1 MPPDSG
7 GIGNVGTSC
16 PGSRPRPDPRGEVE
30 TELNDQPVLT
40 TAPPANVDYSASQG
54 THYLLDLFGCSSPI
68 LDDEI
73 GLVAAA
79 VEAAERAGATVL
91 ATHHHRFEPHG
102 VSAICVLAES
112 HLSIHTWPEI
122 GTATIDVYT
131 CGRTADPRRACDLLE
146 QRLGATYVERA
157 RIDRGRP
164 SATRS

>member
-1 MPPDSG
+1 
-7 GIGNVGTSC
+7 
-16 PGSRPRPDPRGEVE
+16 VE
-30 TELNDQPVLT
+30 AELNNQPVLNSV
-40 TAPPANVDYSASQG
+40 PPANVDYSASHG

-68 LDDEI
+68 LDDEL
-73 GLVAAA
+73 GLVALAA
-79 VEAAERAGATVL
+79 EAAAKAGATVL

-131 CGRTADPRRACDLLE
+131 CGDSADPNVACDLIEVQLAP
-146 QRLGATYVERA
+146 QYAERT

-164 SATRS
+164 SATRR